1 MSKTTTS
8 FVLGYHGCSRD
19 TGLRAIESGL
29 ALEQSKKDYDW
40 LGPGV
45 YFWEGDPQRAM
56 EWAEEKV
63 RRKVYRD
70 AFVIGAVIDLGN
82 CLDLLLRENL
92 ELLASAHASLA
103 RMSRKAGLAM
113 PKNQDRKAVNKGDK
127 LLRYRDCAV
136 IKHLHSMIEDPVDN
150 PAGHAHFETFD
161 TVRGLFVEGR
171 RVYPGGGFFSRTHT
185 QLAVRSDRCIKGIF
199 IPR

>member
-1 MSKTTTS
+1 MSKTATS

-45 YFWEGDPQRAM
+45 YFWEGDPHRAM

-63 RRKVYRD
+63 RQKIYRD

-92 ELLASAHASLA
+92 ELLVGRLQKPIENQQAGSPDDAQEPRPQSGEQRRQAASL
-103 RMSRKAGLAM
+103 SR
-113 PKNQDRKAVNKGDK
+113 
-127 LLRYRDCAV
+127 LRCHQTSA
-136 IKHLHSMIEDPVDN
+136 
-150 PAGHAHFETFD
+150 FD
-161 TVRGLFVEGR
+161 
-171 RVYPGGGFFSRTHT
+171 
-185 QLAVRSDRCIKGIF
+185 D
-199 IPR
+199 